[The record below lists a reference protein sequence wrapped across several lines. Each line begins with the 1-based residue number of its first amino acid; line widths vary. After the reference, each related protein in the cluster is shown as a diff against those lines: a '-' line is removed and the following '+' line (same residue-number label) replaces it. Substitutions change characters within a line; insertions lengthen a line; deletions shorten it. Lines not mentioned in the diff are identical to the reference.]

1 MAHSHNGCRMHF
13 SRVLC
18 VVRSGPARSA
28 TACRNGL
35 RLLSTYSNMVNSL
48 PRKAVGLEEISEKA
62 RIAARA
68 VNDLISSMAL
78 AVEEKVSLQ
87 HQINSLARESEY
99 MIDSIDGIAKG
110 NQKKVLMAYREFLKG
125 TLQAVDKR
133 LKSLE

>member
-1 MAHSHNGCRMHF
+1 
-13 SRVLC
+13 
-18 VVRSGPARSA
+18 
-28 TACRNGL
+28 
-35 RLLSTYSNMVNSL
+35 MVNSL

>member
-1 MAHSHNGCRMHF
+1 
-13 SRVLC
+13 
-18 VVRSGPARSA
+18 
-28 TACRNGL
+28 
-35 RLLSTYSNMVNSL
+35 MVNSL

-125 TLQAVDKR
+125 TLQAVNKR

>member
-1 MAHSHNGCRMHF
+1 
-13 SRVLC
+13 
-18 VVRSGPARSA
+18 
-28 TACRNGL
+28 
-35 RLLSTYSNMVNSL
+35 MVDSL
-48 PRKAVGLEEISEKA
+48 PRKAVGLEKISEKA

-125 TLQAVDKR
+125 TLRAVDKR
-133 LKSLE
+133 LKFLE

>member
-1 MAHSHNGCRMHF
+1 MVN
-13 SRVLC
+13 
-18 VVRSGPARSA
+18 
-28 TACRNGL
+28 
-35 RLLSTYSNMVNSL
+35 LLS
-48 PRKAVGLEEISEKA
+48 RKAVGLEEISEKA

-78 AVEEKVSLQ
+78 AVEEEVSLQ
-87 HQINSLARESEY
+87 HQINSLTRESEF
-99 MIDSIDGIAKG
+99 MIDSIDEIAKG

>member
-1 MAHSHNGCRMHF
+1 
-13 SRVLC
+13 
-18 VVRSGPARSA
+18 
-28 TACRNGL
+28 
-35 RLLSTYSNMVNSL
+35 MVNSL
-48 PRKAVGLEEISEKA
+48 PRKAVGLEEMSEKA

>member
-1 MAHSHNGCRMHF
+1 
-13 SRVLC
+13 
-18 VVRSGPARSA
+18 
-28 TACRNGL
+28 
-35 RLLSTYSNMVNSL
+35 MVNSL
-48 PRKAVGLEEISEKA
+48 PRKGVGLEEISEKA

-110 NQKKVLMAYREFLKG
+110 NQKKVLMAYKEFLKG
-125 TLQAVDKR
+125 TLQAVDRR

>member
-1 MAHSHNGCRMHF
+1 M
-13 SRVLC
+13 
-18 VVRSGPARSA
+18 
-28 TACRNGL
+28 
-35 RLLSTYSNMVNSL
+35 
-48 PRKAVGLEEISEKA
+48 EEISENA

-78 AVEEKVSLQ
+78 AVEEKISLQ

-110 NQKKVLMAYREFLKG
+110 NQRKVLTAYREFLKG
-125 TLQAVDKR
+125 TLQVVDKR